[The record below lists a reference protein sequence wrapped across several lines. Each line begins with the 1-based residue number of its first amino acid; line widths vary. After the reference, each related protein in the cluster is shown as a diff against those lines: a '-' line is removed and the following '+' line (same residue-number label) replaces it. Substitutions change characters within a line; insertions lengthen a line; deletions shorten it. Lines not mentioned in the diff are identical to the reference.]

1 MSDYGYTFSINGEFV
16 DECDAKISVLD
27 HGFLF
32 GDSIYEVVRTV
43 DGRLFAADRHLKR
56 LHNSA
61 NALGMPLQRDD
72 EWLLQ
77 HWRDMHAKRGGGES
91 YLRIIITR
99 GVGPLSLDFSDC
111 ETQNVVGIA
120 KPLNRWPDEDY
131 AHGCKIVLAK
141 LRRNPKQSTDPAIKS
156 GNYLNNV
163 MALKEARA
171 QGATE
176 AVMLNVEGN
185 VTEATTS
192 NIFMIKDGI
201 VKTPALKEGL
211 LEGVTRGF
219 ILEVCRDVGLKCE
232 EAVLSG
238 ADLLN
243 ADEVFI
249 TGTTRD
255 VMPVG
260 QINEEKLSRAP
271 GSLTIK
277 IANAYHEVLHDP
289 KNSQ

>member
-1 MSDYGYTFSINGEFV
+1 MSEYGYTISIDGKFV
-16 DECDAKISVLD
+16 SEPDAKVSVLD

-43 DGRLFAADRHLKR
+43 DGKLFAADRHLAR
-56 LHNSA
+56 LHGSA
-61 NALGMPLQRDD
+61 EKLNMQLQRDD
-72 EWLLQ
+72 QWLLQ
-77 HWRDMHAKRGGGES
+77 HWRDMHAKRGGVES

-99 GVGPLSLDFSDC
+99 GVGPLSLDFTDC
-111 ETQNVVGIA
+111 EKQTVIGIA
-120 KPLNRWPDEDY
+120 KPLNKWPDHDY
-131 AHGCKIVLAK
+131 AHGCKIVLAQV
-141 LRRNPKQSTDPAIKS
+141 RRNPKQSTDPAVKS

-163 MALKEARA
+163 LALQEARA

-176 AVMLNVEGN
+176 AVMMNVQGH

-192 NIFMIKDGI
+192 NVFMIKDGV

-219 ILEVCRDVGLKCE
+219 ILQVCQKLEIPCE
-232 EAVLSG
+232 EAVFTG
-238 ADLLN
+238 DELLG

-260 QINEEKLSRAP
+260 FIGDHKIKLTP

-277 IANAYHEVLHDP
+277 IANAYHEMLHDP
-289 KNSQ
+289 NNHQ

>member
-1 MSDYGYTFSINGEFV
+1 MSDYTISINGQFV
-16 DECDAKISVLD
+16 EERDANISVLD

-43 DGRLFAADRHLKR
+43 NGKLFAADRHLKR

-61 NALGMPLQRDD
+61 NSLEMPLQQSD
-72 EWLLQ
+72 EWYLDR
-77 HWRDMHAKRGGGES
+77 WRDLHAKRASGES

-99 GVGPLSLDFSDC
+99 GVGPLSLDYTQC
-111 ETQNVVGIA
+111 EKQNVIGIA
-120 KPLNRWPDEDY
+120 KPLNKWPDEDY
-131 AHGCKIVLAK
+131 AHGCKVVLAEV
-141 LRRNPKQSTDPAIKS
+141 RRNAKQATDPAIKS

-163 MALKEARA
+163 LALKEARA
-171 QGATE
+171 AGATE
-176 AVMLNVEGN
+176 AIMLNVQGHI
-185 VTEATTS
+185 TEATTS
-192 NIFMIKDGI
+192 NVFFVKDGV

-219 ILEVCRDVGLKCE
+219 ILQVCKDLGLTCE
-232 EAVLSG
+232 EGVFTR
-238 ADLLN
+238 DELLN

-260 QINEEKLSRAP
+260 YIGREKIKFTP

-277 IANAYHEVLHDP
+277 IANAYHDVLHDP
-289 KNSQ
+289 KNQM

>member
-1 MSDYGYTFSINGEFV
+1 MSDYVININGEFV
-16 DECDAKISVLD
+16 DEGDAKISVLD

-43 DGRLFAADRHLKR
+43 GGKLFAVDRHLKR

-61 NALGMPLQRDD
+61 NSLAMPLQQPD
-72 EWLLQ
+72 EHYHEL
-77 HWRDMHAKRGGGES
+77 WRRLHEQRGGGES
-91 YLRIIITR
+91 YLRIIVTR
-99 GVGPLSLDFSDC
+99 GVGPLSLDFTRC
-111 ETQNVVGIA
+111 EKQNVIGIA
-120 KPLNRWPDEDY
+120 KPLNKWPDEDY
-131 AHGCKIVLAK
+131 AHGCKIVLAQV
-141 LRRNPKQSTDPAIKS
+141 RRNPKQSTDPAVKS

-163 MALKEARA
+163 LALKEARE

-176 AVMLNVEGN
+176 AVMMNVQDH

-192 NIFMIKDGI
+192 NIFMVKDGV

-219 ILEVCRDVGLKCE
+219 ILEVCRKLDIPCE
-232 EAVLSG
+232 ETVFTGEELLS
-238 ADLLN
+238 
-243 ADEVFI
+243 ADEVFL

-260 QINEEKLSRAP
+260 RIGEHKVRLTP
-271 GSLTIK
+271 GSLTLK
-277 IANAYHEVLHDP
+277 IANAYHDVLHDP
-289 KNSQ
+289 ENHS

>member
-1 MSDYGYTFSINGEFV
+1 MKDYVFSINGKFV
-16 DECDAKISVLD
+16 DEGDAKVSVLD

-43 DGRLFAADRHLKR
+43 NGKLFAADRHLKR
-56 LHNSA
+56 LHKSA
-61 NALGMPLQRDD
+61 EALDMPLQRDD
-72 EWLLQ
+72 DWFIK
-77 HWRDMHAKRGGGES
+77 HWRAMHKRRGGGES
-91 YLRIIITR
+91 YLRIIVTR
-99 GVGPLSLDFSDC
+99 GVGPLSLDYSKCDK
-111 ETQNVVGIA
+111 QNVIGIA
-120 KPLNRWPDEDY
+120 KPLNVWPDEDY
-131 AHGCKIVLAK
+131 AHGCKVVLAHV
-141 LRRNPKQSTDPAIKS
+141 RRNPKQATDPAIKS

-163 MALKEARA
+163 LALKEAREH
-171 QGATE
+171 QGAE
-176 AVMLNVEGN
+176 AVMLNVEGH

-192 NIFMIKDGI
+192 NIFMVKDGV

-219 ILEVCRDVGLKCE
+219 IIEVCSQLGIRCE
-232 EAVLSG
+232 ETIFTG
-238 ADLLN
+238 DDLLN

-260 QINEEKLSRAP
+260 HIGCHKIKRTP
-271 GSLTIK
+271 GSITIR

-289 KNSQ
+289 KNHQ